1 MGYKIFSE
9 SLGDNQF
16 SISLEK
22 HANNKLLSDI
32 NLIDNITLYKNS
44 FGKTLIIGGTEGYLG
59 AILISGLAALRTG
72 ARYVEIFS
80 TQTHSSLISFH
91 QPEFITSYSFDKLKD
106 QLSNY
111 KNLLVGPGTSN
122 DDWSNKS
129 FLYFKEFI
137 HENKSKKN
145 IVVDA
150 GYLNLLAKQKFHNNE
165 WILTPHM
172 GEAAKLLGTT
182 NEDIQNNRLDSA
194 KELQKIYGGIIIL
207 KGHDTIIQMQ
217 KNTFICDHGNSGMGT
232 AGMGDCLAGIILSL
246 ISMVDK
252 KDYNNAVLYAV
263 AIHSF
268 AADNI
273 LKKNGRIGL
282 LASDVIVEVNNLLNL
297 KI

>member
-9 SLGDNQF
+9 SLGDNKF

-22 HANNKLLSDI
+22 YSNNKLLSDFD
-32 NLIDNITLYKNS
+32 LVDNINLYKNS
-44 FGKTLIIGGTEGYLG
+44 FGKTLIVGGTEGYLG
-59 AILISGLAALRTG
+59 AILISGLAALKTG
-72 ARYVEIFS
+72 SRYVEIFS
-80 TQTHSSLISFH
+80 TRTHSSLISFH
-91 QPEFITSYSFDKLKD
+91 QPEFITSYDFEILKD
-106 QLSNY
+106 RLSNY
-111 KNLLVGPGTSN
+111 TNLLVGPGTSSDN
-122 DDWSNKS
+122 WSNETFS
-129 FLYFKEFI
+129 HFKKFI
-137 HENKSKKN
+137 DKSKLKKK

-150 GYLNLLAKQKFHNNE
+150 GYLNLLAEHKFYNNE
-165 WILTPHM
+165 WILTPHV
-172 GEAAKLLGTT
+172 GEAAKLLETT

-194 KELQKIYGGIIIL
+194 KELQKIYGGIVIL

-217 KNTFICDHGNSGMGT
+217 KNTFICSHGNSSMGT

-246 ISMVDK
+246 ISLVDTR
-252 KDYNNAVLYAV
+252 DYNNAILYAV

-282 LASDVIVEVNNLLNL
+282 LASDVIAEVNNLLNL